1 MKRILLAILAI
12 FILQAEVF
20 ASDASSSCGGSRKR
34 AREEPSQAGIS
45 QC

>member
-1 MKRILLAILAI
+1 MKRILLVILTI
-12 FILQAEVF
+12 FVLQAEVF
-20 ASDASSSCGGSRKR
+20 ASDAGSSCSGSRKR